1 MPLRQKLVAMI
12 ELFRPE
18 LSAAGAGLS
27 VMIGEGRAL
36 QAWPPLHTL
45 ALGFAVG
52 FCLSGSALIINDY
65 FDIEVDRVNA
75 PWRPLPSGR
84 LSRREVMALGLA
96 TGLAGLA
103 AAWALGPAVL
113 GVGLIVWLMGL
124 LYNWKLKAFGLW
136 GNGIVAASVAL
147 TFILGGLAVGRPWN
161 GIVWLLALMA
171 FFFDL
176 AEEMAADAA
185 DLEGD
190 RRRASRSVAT
200 VSGRQAALRL
210 AGTLLGVVAGLSVL
224 PAFWGGL
231 GPPYLVGILASDVLM
246 AFFTVKLLRSRTTS
260 EGRGP
265 IRALYLSAALGFF
278 AFLAGSWFV

>member
-1 MPLRQKLVAMI
+1 MPLRQKLVAVI

-18 LSAAGAGLS
+18 LSAAAAGLS
-27 VMIGEGRAL
+27 VVIGEGRAL

-65 FDIEVDRVNA
+65 FDFEVDRVNA

-84 LSRREVMALGLA
+84 LSRREVLTLGLA
-96 TGLAGLA
+96 AALAGLM

-113 GVGLIVWLMGL
+113 IVGLVVWLMGF
-124 LYNWKLKAFGLW
+124 LYNWKLKAVGLW
-136 GNGIVAASVAL
+136 GNGIVAASVAITL
-147 TFILGGLAVGRPWN
+147 IVGGLAVGRPWN
-161 GIVWLLALMA
+161 RIVWLSALMA

-190 RRRASRSVAT
+190 RRRASRSVAM
-200 VSGRQAALRL
+200 VSGRQTALRL
-210 AGTLLGVVAGLSVL
+210 AGALLGVVVGLSVL
-224 PAFWGGL
+224 PALWGEL
-231 GPPYLVGILASDVLM
+231 GPPYLVGILASDVLI
-246 AFFTVKLLRSRTTS
+246 AFFTLKLLRSRTTS

-265 IRALYLSAALGFF
+265 IRALHLSASLGFL